1 MKISLRR
8 SSFYCGFTVYKLSTF
23 QKVLLPKKLGS
34 SLDGCKPKDTTKPKI
49 RRSRDLLFATSK
61 ENTGDLSQ
69 SYVSPTAKSGSFKL
83 KVHAYS

>member
-1 MKISLRR
+1 MD
-8 SSFYCGFTVYKLSTF
+8 VE
-23 QKVLLPKKLGS
+23 
-34 SLDGCKPKDTTKPKI
+34 PKDTTKPKI